1 MQQKWKSRPTEM
13 AAPSGVDGSDHPH
26 RAYRGADHEL
36 LDRTATTA
44 LRSRNAGALN
54 VVSFKQKLSEGSLM
68 NSDPNSGRAHTQQ
81 HGMSNRI
88 LVAIGIAF
96 VLALLVLIYAVA
108 GNERTASNSSS
119 PSATTGQSKNRPRS
133 RTRKQRRPRRLS
145 RGKTAPH

>member
-1 MQQKWKSRPTEM
+1 
-13 AAPSGVDGSDHPH
+13 
-26 RAYRGADHEL
+26 
-36 LDRTATTA
+36 
-44 LRSRNAGALN
+44 
-54 VVSFKQKLSEGSLM
+54 
-68 NSDPNSGRAHTQQ
+68 
-81 HGMSNRI
+81 MSNRI

-145 RGKTAPH
+145 RGKTAPRWNIYRPMSRRYFFSGVPQKIDATFRLPSGLASPPAAD